1 MKRGSK
7 IVLIIIGII
16 IGVFLI
22 SIGGVYIYGR
32 HIYNKVEKVE
42 VDKEEVGITEEVEE
56 KLSPYNNRVINIA
69 LFGVDSHDG
78 STGRSDSIIIA
89 TIDTIHKKLKL
100 TSIMR
105 DSYVN
110 ISGIGNDKINH
121 AYAFGGPQLA
131 IKTLNEN
138 FDLNIQDFV
147 AVNFDSLPKIIDM
160 LGGVTVDVTEEEVSH
175 ISGINS
181 AGTYNLTGAQALAYS
196 RIRYATGGDYVR
208 TERQRTILT
217 KMYEKILSINPTQ
230 YTSLLNEGLSM
241 LQTSLDY
248 SKILELG
255 TEVLKMGVTTLE
267 QERFP
272 LDGYCQGEII
282 NGVYYLIFNKSLTVE
297 QLYNYIFEDVKKW

>member
-1 MKRGSK
+1 MKRVSK

-22 SIGGVYIYGR
+22 SIGGVYIYGK

-56 KLSPYNNRVINIA
+56 KLSPYNNSVINIA
-69 LFGVDSHDG
+69 LFGVDSYDG

>member
-22 SIGGVYIYGR
+22 SIGGVYIYGK

-56 KLSPYNNRVINIA
+56 KLSPYNNSVINIA
-69 LFGVDSHDG
+69 LFGVDSDDG

-160 LGGVTVDVTEEEVSH
+160 LGGVTVYVTEEEVSH

-217 KMYEKILSINPTQ
+217 KMYEKILSINQTQ
-230 YTSLLNEGLSM
+230 YTSLLSEGLSM

>member
-1 MKRGSK
+1 MKKRSK

-56 KLSPYNNRVINIA
+56 KLSPYNNSVINIA
-69 LFGVDSHDG
+69 LFGVDSYDG

-160 LGGVTVDVTEEEVSH
+160 LGGVTVYVTEEEVSH